1 VRKKELTHSDV
12 FNEIVWKG
20 IWFTYIGI
28 FLLLSIIY
36 FPLFIWK
43 KVKRNPILR
52 NAPKTILVLKF
63 GHIGDTI
70 LTLPV
75 LKTLKETFS
84 KSTIVFIV
92 GSWAKEVMVN
102 SPFVDKFIVF
112 DDPFYNRRLLT
123 EPNIF
128 KKLQLIHPQEILNLF
143 ITIRYLHCDVVFDLN
158 GTFNSFIYTYLSG
171 AKHLIGYDP
180 QGIGY
185 LLDAKV
191 QSSEDKQDVDRC
203 LDVIRLFGVKTDITA
218 PFIFSS
224 PQAKLYAETY
234 LKQNNIHETDLLV
247 GIHPGAPFI
256 PRRWPKERFA
266 KLADSLIHKY
276 DAKIIYFGG
285 EDEVNLVTSIL
296 HLMEKPAFNLVGK
309 TTIHESIALI
319 ERCTFFICND
329 SSLMHIAA
337 LLNIPVVAL
346 FGPGQ
351 YPLFAPYNEFSVVI
365 REDVGCN
372 PCNESSAVW
381 RNMCKRGR
389 AYCMEAI
396 PLQKVLQIIEQQ
408 ILNIIPKPLNE
419 KKYNKSS

>member
-1 VRKKELTHSDV
+1 MTSSDV
-12 FNEIVWKG
+12 LNEIVWKG
-20 IWFTYIGI
+20 IGFVYISV

-43 KVKRNPILR
+43 KFNRNPIKSKK
-52 NAPKTILVLKF
+52 PKTILVIKF

-75 LKTLKETFS
+75 LKALKESFS
-84 KSTIVFIV
+84 NSTIVFIV

-102 SPFVDKFIVF
+102 SPFVDKFIVS
-112 DDPFYNRRLLT
+112 DDPFYNRRLIT
-123 EPNIF
+123 EPNIL
-128 KKLQLIHPQEILNLF
+128 KKLQMIRLQEIIKLL
-143 ITIRYLHCDVVFDLN
+143 ITIRHLHYDVVFDLN
-158 GTFNSFIYTYLSG
+158 GTFNSLIYTYLSG

-185 LLDAKV
+185 LLDDKV
-191 QSSEDKQDVDRC
+191 QPTEDKQDVDRC
-203 LDVIRLFGVKTDITA
+203 LDVIRIFGVETDIKG

-224 PQAKLYAETY
+224 DKDKIYAKTY
-234 LKQNNIHETDLLV
+234 FQQNNIHEDDLIV

-266 KLADSLIHKY
+266 KIADTLVEKY

-285 EDEVNLVTSIL
+285 EDEVDLVTSIL
-296 HLMEKPAFNLVGK
+296 HLMERPAFNLVGK
-309 TTIHESIALI
+309 TTIRESIALI

-337 LLNIPVVAL
+337 LLNIPVIAL

-351 YPLFAPYNEFSVVI
+351 YPLFAPYTEFSVVI

-381 RNMCKRGR
+381 RKICKRGR

-396 PLQKVLQIIEQQ
+396 TIQKVLQIINQQ
-408 ILNIIPKPLNE
+408 IIKINENPFNE
-419 KKYNKSS
+419 KQYNKYG